1 MFHPEYGHIGSFL
14 VYQKATKSLL
24 LLNFNFSSSY
34 SLGQSQEAR
43 TWPQTLHRE
52 TCCSQGQFIST
63 LEICIGTFLLQIN
76 NILLICVCRHEDGTV
91 RFWDASGVC
100 LYPMYKLSTAG
111 VFHTDADPNDNMN
124 QGTEGEWPP
133 FRKVCV
139 CNKIKQY

>member
-1 MFHPEYGHIGSFL
+1 M
-14 VYQKATKSLL
+14 
-24 LLNFNFSSSY
+24 
-34 SLGQSQEAR
+34 
-43 TWPQTLHRE
+43 
-52 TCCSQGQFIST
+52 
-63 LEICIGTFLLQIN
+63 
-76 NILLICVCRHEDGTV
+76 CRHEDGTV

-139 CNKIKQY
+139 CVYLLYNQKKVHFVDKHLGANVQVFIIH

>member
-1 MFHPEYGHIGSFL
+1 M
-14 VYQKATKSLL
+14 
-24 LLNFNFSSSY
+24 
-34 SLGQSQEAR
+34 
-43 TWPQTLHRE
+43 
-52 TCCSQGQFIST
+52 
-63 LEICIGTFLLQIN
+63 
-76 NILLICVCRHEDGTV
+76 

-139 CNKIKQY
+139 MQSAADVGNVFL